1 MSYARTSRYRLLHIT
16 HRVLRLVREDGNVV
30 HEFLSYFGAK
40 CCLEGDLFAGLDSQA
55 ARDEVLMS
63 MAHRR
68 GMYLTD
74 EQLADFRGHWPALLN
89 PSAAATYAA
98 ASRSYAAGERVGLG
112 GSYNADLS
120 QSIGRIRHGP
130 WVPTLARSTQLCSL
144 SRHVLFAPIE
154 VDLCMGWPSIVRP
167 ENADIAKA
175 LGLEASLQHVSRA
188 ARRSLAGNGMMLPQV
203 MAWLLYVFSNV
214 ARREK
219 LQALCVPL
227 RVASLAVPADDESDR
242 DDV

>member
-1 MSYARTSRYRLLHIT
+1 LLRIT
-16 HRVLRLVREDGNVV
+16 HRVREDGNVV
-30 HEFLSYFGAK
+30 HEFLSSFGAK
-40 CCLEGDLFAGLDSQA
+40 CCVEGDLFAGLDSQA
-55 ARDEVLMS
+55 ARDEVLLS
-63 MAHRR
+63 MAQRR
-68 GMYLTD
+68 GMYLKD
-74 EQLADFRGHWPALLN
+74 EQLAEFRDNWPALLN
-89 PSAAATYAA
+89 PSASAAYAE
-98 ASRSYAAGERVGLG
+98 ASRLYKAGERVGMG

-120 QSIGRIRHGP
+120 QSVGRIRHGP

-144 SRHVLFAPIE
+144 SRHVLFTPNE
-154 VDLCMGWPSIVRP
+154 VNLCMGWPSIVRP
-167 ENADIAKA
+167 EKADLAKA

-214 ARREK
+214 ARRAK

-227 RVASLAVPADDESDR
+227 RLASLEAPVDSESDS